1 MIIML
6 MHAIIKRSNRQKQKM
21 KIQQKTRTSII
32 NVRSI
37 SVLAVVALFTG
48 FSLYVPFVRA
58 DSFDEKINALNGN
71 SNQKKQEKG
80 ILGVEASSLSDAIYK
95 LQAEIDSVQ
104 STINENEAK
113 MASLQGQIKAAEDE
127 LARQKD
133 LLSQTIRQM
142 YLEGDISTVE
152 MLATSK
158 NLSDFFDKQQYRESV
173 QSKIKTTLDKIT
185 VLKQELSAQKTE
197 VERLLAE
204 QKQLRSQLASQRVE
218 KDRVLAL
225 NQQGQSKLEGDIKAN
240 NSKVTELKKQQIA
253 ANARF
258 IGGGISGA
266 TCGGGYPQ
274 STKSKRTG
282 VLWGCNHPHDNT
294 LDDWGMYNRECV
306 SYTAFKAEQVHGYRA
321 SNFGNANQ
329 WDESARNRG
338 LAVDS
343 NPQVGD
349 VAVSNSGF
357 YGHVMYVEAVN
368 GNSISI
374 SQYNADLRGT
384 YSTKTISKGGLVF
397 IHF

>member
-1 MIIML
+1 MTK
-6 MHAIIKRSNRQKQKM
+6 IKQA
-21 KIQQKTRTSII
+21 TTGII
-32 NVRSI
+32 NLRTLSL
-37 SVLAVVALFTG
+37 LAVALVFTA

-58 DSFDEKINALNGN
+58 DSFDEKINALNNN

-80 ILGVEASSLSDAIYK
+80 VLGVEASSLSDAIYK
-95 LQAEIDSVQ
+95 LQVQIDTAQ
-104 STINENEAK
+104 STIADNEAK

-127 LARQKD
+127 LAKQKD

-142 YLEGDISTVE
+142 YVEGDISTVE

-185 VLKQELSAQKTE
+185 KLKQDLNTQKVN
-197 VERLLAE
+197 VEKLLAE
-204 QKQLRSQLASQRVE
+204 QKQLRSQLAGQRAE
-218 KDRVLAL
+218 KDRVLSL
-225 NQQGQSKLEGDIKAN
+225 NQQGQNQLEGDFKTN

-258 IGGGISGA
+258 IGSSGGGRISGA

-274 STKSKRTG
+274 STPNRQG
-282 VLWGCNHPHDNT
+282 INWGCGHPQDNT
-294 LDDWGMYNRECV
+294 FDNWGMYNRECV
-306 SYTAFKAEQVHGYRA
+306 SYTAFKVAQRYNA
-321 SNFGNANQ
+321 SGFGNANQ
-329 WDESARNRG
+329 WDESARARG

-343 NPQVGD
+343 NPRVGD
-349 VAVSNSGF
+349 VAVSNAGF

-384 YSTKTISKGGLVF
+384 FSTNTINKSGLVF